1 MIYKPDPHPSMH
13 SYLHIFFSFIFLFPV
28 VVCKAQTST
37 EKEQLHLPQ
46 HTSSLKIIF
55 DDSNSQLIGIDTSG
69 NVIENA
75 IVAFQLFENIK
86 GKSYSE
92 QALGANLSK
101 AMLDLLDKAD
111 PTTILYFEHIQIK
124 NASGGLTEAT
134 NFQYNLGYLKKE
146 K

>member
-1 MIYKPDPHPSMH
+1 MY
-13 SYLHIFFSFIFLFPV
+13 SYLHIFFSLAFLFAV

-55 DDSNSQLIGIDTSG
+55 DDSNSQLIGIDTAG

-75 IVAFQLFENIK
+75 IVAFQLFVNIK

-92 QALGANLSK
+92 QALGSFLSK
-101 AMLDLLDKAD
+101 SMVTLLEKTE
-111 PTTILYFEHIQIK
+111 PNTILYFEHIQIK
-124 NASGGLTEAT
+124 NASGGLMEAQ
-134 NFQYNLGYLKKE
+134 NFQYNLGYVKK